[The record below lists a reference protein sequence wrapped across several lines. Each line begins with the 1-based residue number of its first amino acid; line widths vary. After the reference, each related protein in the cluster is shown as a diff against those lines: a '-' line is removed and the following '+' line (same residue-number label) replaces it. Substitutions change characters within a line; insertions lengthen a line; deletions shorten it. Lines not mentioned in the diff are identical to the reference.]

1 MEAKTIEQLHQ
12 LLISD
17 NFDKE
22 AYYQELFQ
30 EVEKQ
35 QQRLNLFVTIT
46 KEKALEQ
53 LANATIKEDNLLAGI
68 PGVLKDNYNT
78 KGIKTTASSRML
90 ENYVPVYSA
99 SVVEKLFDA
108 NMCLVA
114 KASMDELAMGG
125 TNKSALTGPVL
136 NPWDTTRISGGSSGG
151 SAASVACGVV
161 PFALG
166 SDTGDSIRKPAGYC
180 GIVGFKPTWGRISRY
195 GVIPYASSLDTVGA
209 FTRNVRDMAIVI
221 ETLAGRDDRDMTS
234 SYLEVPAY
242 LDNLNEDIKGLKIAV
257 LKSVVDE
264 ISNQEIKKNFEDTVT
279 KLKELGAI
287 VEEVEMDITLLKAIL
302 PTYKIIANS
311 EATSNH
317 SCLDGIK
324 YGDFQIA
331 DSTDEVMIASRTH
344 GFGDHIKRRF
354 ILGNLALATE
364 NQEKMFRQAQRV
376 RRLIVEELNRVYQEY
391 DIILTPNAGTIA
403 PKETEANASDDV
415 TSSEYVILENH
426 LALGNF
432 AGTPSLTLPT
442 GFVEDMPIA
451 VNLMGRIFEEQ
462 TVLNVSY
469 ALENVLTFK
478 NQYKR
483 ED

>member
-53 LANATIKEDNLLAGI
+53 LANANIKEDNLLAGI

-403 PKETEANASDDV
+403 PKEIEANASDDV